1 MAESVATC
9 ATLRVCRQ
17 ICNRQSKSKIFN
29 APPGGFAALRELLL
43 QMTADLPLSPAN
55 GMPHPAIDWGRCLGE
70 HGDWLRHVI
79 RARTGEPQA
88 VDEIWQQVALA
99 AVAQKAPLADPSKVA
114 PWLHRLAV
122 VLSSRYRRQQ
132 GRGRK
137 ALAIVAERNSA
148 GRAAGGP
155 LEWLL
160 ARERHEL
167 TRQALARLAPRDAE
181 MLTLK
186 YGRRYS
192 YRQIAQRLGITEKAV
207 DARMQRA
214 RQKLRD
220 ELSRLGVE
228 GDDR

>member
-1 MAESVATC
+1 
-9 ATLRVCRQ
+9 
-17 ICNRQSKSKIFN
+17 
-29 APPGGFAALRELLL
+29 
-43 QMTADLPLSPAN
+43 MTADLPLTPAN
-55 GMPHPAIDWGRCLGE
+55 GMPHPAIDWGRCLVE

-122 VLSSRYRRQQ
+122 VLSARYRRQQ

-137 ALAIVAERNSA
+137 ALAAVAERREGNALTS
-148 GRAAGGP
+148 GP

-160 ARERHEL
+160 AQERHEL

-186 YGRRYS
+186 YGQRYT
-192 YRQIAQRLGITEKAV
+192 YRQIAERLGITEKAV

-214 RQKLRD
+214 REKLRH
-220 ELSRLGVE
+220 ELSRLGMK
-228 GDDR
+228 GDDS